1 MAPLSRTLTPGRKA
15 DVCSAA
21 QAAPGR
27 LRPSPRGCP
36 HGALSAVLKARTVRS
51 AGAVKQV
58 RTGPSSGRGGRAPS
72 GPRGYRARTGGA
84 LAPTTAGALT
94 EAPSRMEGQAA
105 AAQRPREGLER
116 RCTQQARPQCPKS
129 QGPWRPRS
137 RTTPAPNGQV

>member
-36 HGALSAVLKARTVRS
+36 HGTLSAVLKARTVRS

-58 RTGPSSGRGGRAPS
+58 RTGPSSGREGRAPD
-72 GPRGYRARTGGA
+72 GPRGYRARTGGV
-84 LAPTTAGALT
+84 LAPAMAGALT

-105 AAQRPREGLER
+105 AAQRPREGLGD
-116 RCTQQARPQCPKS
+116 AAHGRP
-129 QGPWRPRS
+129 GPSVPSHRARPRS
-137 RTTPAPNGQV
+137 HATPAPNGQV